1 MLTREDVES
10 FLLRIDDTIDE
21 VEPGMWVLGE
31 DAGGLVAH
39 YSPPLLIL
47 RAKVLGVP
55 SDRAQSGD
63 LFRKLL
69 ELNANDLVHGAYA
82 VEEGDVILTDTLEL
96 DHLDFASLQASV
108 ESMQLALA
116 SHLEGLAPYRGA

>member
-21 VEPGMWVLGE
+21 VEPGMWVLGS
-31 DAGGLVAH
+31 DSGGLVAH

-47 RAKVLGVP
+47 RAKVLALPADGTQN
-55 SDRAQSGD
+55 AD

-69 ELNANDLVHGAYA
+69 ELNASDLVR
-82 VEEGDVILTDTLEL
+82 
-96 DHLDFASLQASV
+96 
-108 ESMQLALA
+108 
-116 SHLEGLAPYRGA
+116 GLATVADRKSAR